1 MSILRIPTAR
11 VFEPLLAAARYKGL
25 YGGRG
30 SGKSH
35 FFGELMVETCQA
47 EQRTLA
53 QSSKRLIE
61 SKIAALGLSHRFKVY
76 SDKIETPGDG
86 IIIFRGMQAPRAI
99 RACAPSYCQHC
110 PSGNRPYSRAGRRQ
124 SRPKGK
130 KPIMTARPQL
140 PDRAPRTKGAP
151 TALDGLLVVDFT
163 RVVAG
168 PACTQTLADF
178 GAEVIKIENPDGGD
192 DTRSY
197 EHADLAGESAA
208 YISLNRNK
216 RGIVLDFTKPEA
228 CEVAR
233 ELIARADVVVEN
245 FSAGVMK
252 KYGLD
257 YASVA
262 ASNPRLVY
270 CSISAYGRQGPFASR
285 PGFDPITQAESG
297 FMSLNG
303 FPDGPPVRTGPP
315 AIDMVTGMTACNA
328 IMMALFARD
337 RIGRGQQVEVALFDV
352 ALGMTGFYGMAY
364 LMTGTNFSRQGNSPN
379 GSPSVG
385 VYQASDAPFYIAC
398 ANDRLYR
405 RLVIEVLGRPDLASG
420 EFANRRLRT
429 ANKEKLRAI
438 LTGIFV
444 QDIRENWVTRMKAA
458 NIPVGF
464 LRTLEEAFNSPEV
477 RQRHRLSQ
485 IPHPAAG
492 SVPNIESPIHLGL
505 TPAIDPVAAPLLGVH
520 TREVLCKTLGYDDAR
535 IAALSEAGVFGMVAT
550 VAAN

>member
-1 MSILRIPTAR
+1 
-11 VFEPLLAAARYKGL
+11 
-25 YGGRG
+25 
-30 SGKSH
+30 
-35 FFGELMVETCQA
+35 
-47 EQRTLA
+47 
-53 QSSKRLIE
+53 
-61 SKIAALGLSHRFKVY
+61 
-76 SDKIETPGDG
+76 
-86 IIIFRGMQAPRAI
+86 
-99 RACAPSYCQHC
+99 
-110 PSGNRPYSRAGRRQ
+110 
-124 SRPKGK
+124 
-130 KPIMTARPQL
+130 MTARPQL

-192 DTRSY
+192 DTRHY

-208 YISLNRNK
+208 FVSLNRNK
-216 RGIVLDFTKPEA
+216 RGIALDLTKPEG
-228 CEVAR
+228 CDVAR

-245 FSAGVMK
+245 FSSGVMK
-252 KYGLD
+252 KYGID

-262 ASNPRLVY
+262 PSNPRLVY

-315 AIDMVTGMTACNA
+315 AVDLLTGMSACNA
-328 IMMALFARD
+328 ILLALFARD
-337 RIGRGQQVEVALFDV
+337 RLGRGQHVEVALFDTAV
-352 ALGMTGFYGMAY
+352 AMTQFYGMAY
-364 LMTGTNFSRQGNSPN
+364 LMTGVNPSRQGNSPN

-385 VYQASDAPFYIAC
+385 VYEASDAPFYIAC

-420 EFANRRLRT
+420 EFGDRRSRT
-429 ANKEKLRAI
+429 ANKERLRAI
-438 LTGIFV
+438 LTGVFV
-444 QDIRENWVTRMKAA
+444 QDLRENWVTKMKAA

-464 LRTLEEAFNSPEV
+464 LRTVEEAFNSPEV
-477 RQRHRLSQ
+477 RERHRVSQ

-492 SVPNIESPIHLGL
+492 SVPNIELPINLGL
-505 TPAIDPVAAPLLGVH
+505 TPVVDPVAAPLLGEH
-520 TREVLCKTLGYDDAR
+520 TKEVLRKTLGYDDAR
-535 IAALSEAGVFGMVAT
+535 IAALSEAGVFGMVRT
-550 VAAN
+550 TAAV

>member
-1 MSILRIPTAR
+1 
-11 VFEPLLAAARYKGL
+11 V
-25 YGGRG
+25 
-30 SGKSH
+30 
-35 FFGELMVETCQA
+35 
-47 EQRTLA
+47 
-53 QSSKRLIE
+53 
-61 SKIAALGLSHRFKVY
+61 
-76 SDKIETPGDG
+76 
-86 IIIFRGMQAPRAI
+86 
-99 RACAPSYCQHC
+99 
-110 PSGNRPYSRAGRRQ
+110 
-124 SRPKGK
+124 
-130 KPIMTARPQL
+130 
-140 PDRAPRTKGAP
+140 P

-192 DTRSY
+192 DTRAY

-208 YISLNRNK
+208 FVSLNRGK
-216 RGIVLDFTKPEA
+216 RGIALDFTNPA
-228 CEVAR
+228 AREVAL
-233 ELIARADVVVEN
+233 ELIAKADVVVEN
-245 FSAGVMK
+245 FSAGIMK

-262 ASNPRLVY
+262 PGNPRLVY

-315 AIDMVTGMTACNA
+315 AIDMITGMTACNA
-328 IMMALFARD
+328 ILLALLARD
-337 RIGRGQQVEVALFDV
+337 RLGRGQQVEVALFDV
-352 ALGMTGFYGMAY
+352 ALAMTGFYGMAY

-385 VYQASDAPFYIAC
+385 VYEGSDAPFYIAC

-420 EFANRRLRT
+420 EFGDRRSRT

-438 LTGIFV
+438 LTATFA
-444 QDIRENWVTRMKAA
+444 QDLRENWVTKMKDA
-458 NIPVGF
+458 NIPVGY
-464 LRTLEEAFNSPEV
+464 LRTVEEAFNSPEV
-477 RQRHRLSQ
+477 RQRNRLSQ

-492 SVPNIESPIHLGL
+492 FVPNIESPLHLEL
-505 TPAIDPVAAPLLGVH
+505 TPAGDPVAAPLLGEH
-520 TREVLCKTLGYDDAR
+520 TRAVLRKTLGYDDAR
-535 IAALSEAGVFGMVAT
+535 IAALAETGAFG
-550 VAAN
+550 ANRGNG